1 MELNLTVNGKGKPM
15 LIADGAKFR
24 FVKDIKITDEKFL
37 EMFEKKLPSKS
48 VDNRHQ

>member
-1 MELNLTVNGKGKPM
+1 
-15 LIADGAKFR
+15 
-24 FVKDIKITDEKFL
+24 VKDIKMTDEKFL